1 MLCIFAAAVLLEAA
15 RHRMG
20 SGTGTNLFVLPPQTL
35 KESVSQTFLCRFGH
49 RQLHA
54 TGTHA
59 AALFNQCQHQGP
71 PTRLQLQRQPIWQKT
86 LWGQGCF
93 PYHPEQQKLW
103 MQPLALELVVTT

>member
-59 AALFNQCQHQGP
+59 AALLINANTKVHRLVYSCNDSQFGKKHCGGRGAF
-71 PTRLQLQRQPIWQKT
+71 PTIRSSKSC
-86 LWGQGCF
+86 GCS
-93 PYHPEQQKLW
+93 L
-103 MQPLALELVVTT
+103 